1 MRKLVYVVDSSFKP
15 STLKALYQHSLTLLT
30 DLYQLSMAYGYW
42 SSGAV
47 HKQAVFQL
55 FFRQNPFH
63 GGYAVAAGTQAVIEY
78 IRDFRFTEDDLE
90 YVRTLCGVDGKR
102 LFTEDFLAYLR
113 DTPLSIT
120 VDGVEEG
127 RVVFAH
133 EPLIRIQ
140 GPLIQC
146 QLLETPLL
154 NLMNFPTLIA
164 TKASRICAAAKGEPV
179 LEFGLRRAQGI
190 DGGLSASR
198 AAYIGGCDGTSNVL
212 AGKLYGIPVKG
223 THAHS
228 WVMSFDDEATSFK
241 EFAKAMP
248 GNCIFLVDTY
258 DTKQGVANAIEAGR
272 YLKSIGRRLYG
283 IRLDSGDLAWLSLEA
298 RKDLDQAGF
307 RDTFIVASNDLDE
320 HVITSLKA
328 QGAAIGVWGVGTKL
342 VTGFDEPALGGV
354 YKMVALRDSEAGEWR
369 YKMKL
374 SEQLAKIT
382 TPGIQQVRRFSVG
395 DEFIADMIFDQLTPQ
410 TGKTT
415 VIVDPSDMTRRKQI
429 PVDATNEDLLVP
441 LFRDGKC
448 VYHHG
453 SDLNAARTRLKNDL
467 SQFHEGIR
475 RLANPHSY
483 PVGLE
488 RGLHDR
494 KAKMILD
501 LRGFKEEP

>member
-1 MRKLVYVVDSSFKP
+1 MIDSSFKP
-15 STLKALYQHSLTLLT
+15 ADLKSLYRHPLTLLT

-42 SSGAV
+42 ASGSA
-47 HKQAVFQL
+47 HKEAVFQL
-55 FFRQNPFH
+55 YFRHNPFH
-63 GGYAVAAGTQAVIEY
+63 SGYTVAAGIQAAVEY
-78 IRDFRFTEDDLE
+78 IRDFQFGDEDLD
-90 YVRTLCGVDGKR
+90 YIRTLTGVDGQR
-102 LFTEDFLAYLR
+102 LFADEFLAYLR
-113 DTPLSIT
+113 DTPLSVS
-120 VDGVEEG
+120 VDGMEEG
-127 RVVFAH
+127 RVAFAN

-140 GPLIQC
+140 GPIIQC

-154 NLMNFPTLIA
+154 NLINFPTLIA
-164 TKASRICAAAKGEPV
+164 TKAARICAAAKGEPV

-190 DGGLSASR
+190 DGGLTASR

-228 WVMSFDDEATSFK
+228 WVMSFDDEKTSFM

-258 DTKQGVANAIEAGR
+258 NTKQGITHAIEAGR
-272 YLKSIGRRLYG
+272 YLNSIGRKLYG
-283 IRLDSGDLAWLSLEA
+283 IRLDSGDLAWLSREA
-298 RKDLDQAGF
+298 RKELDLAGF
-307 RDTFIVASNDLDE
+307 QDTFIVASNDLDE
-320 HVITSLKA
+320 HLITSLKA
-328 QGAAIGVWGVGTKL
+328 QGATIGVWGVGTKL

-354 YKMVALRDSEAGEWR
+354 YKMVALRDSSTSEWS

-395 DEFIADMIFDQLTPQ
+395 GEFIADMIYDQLQ
-410 TGKTT
+410 VSQTT

-429 PVDATNEDLLVP
+429 PVEATSEDLLVP
-441 LFRDGKC
+441 LFRNGQC
-448 VYHHG
+448 VYEKG
-453 SDLNAARTRLKNDL
+453 TDLDAARARLNSDLSK
-467 SQFHEGIR
+467 FHEGIR

-488 RGLHDR
+488 RGLYER

>member
-1 MRKLVYVVDSSFKP
+1 LIDSSFKP
-15 STLKALYQHSLTLLT
+15 ASLTSLYQHPLTLLT

-42 SSGAV
+42 ASGSA
-47 HKQAVFQL
+47 HKEAVFQL
-55 FFRQNPFH
+55 YFRHNPFH
-63 GGYAVAAGTQAVIEY
+63 SGYTVAAGMHAAVEY
-78 IRDFRFTEDDLE
+78 IREFRFSRDDLD
-90 YVRTLCGVDGKR
+90 YVRTLTGVDGQR
-102 LFTEDFLAYLR
+102 LFAAEFLDYLR
-113 DTPLSIT
+113 DTPLSIS

-127 RVVFAH
+127 RVVFANQ
-133 EPLIRIQ
+133 PLIRVQ
-140 GPLIQC
+140 GPIIQC
-146 QLLETPLL
+146 QLLETALL
-154 NLMNFPTLIA
+154 NLINFPTLIA
-164 TKASRICAAAKGEPV
+164 TKAARICAAAGGDPV

-190 DGGLSASR
+190 DGGLTASR

-228 WVMSFDDEATSFK
+228 WVMSFDDEKTSFM

-258 DTKQGVANAIEAGR
+258 NTRQGVAHAIEAGQ
-272 YLKSIGRRLYG
+272 YLKAVGRRLYG
-283 IRLDSGDLAWLSLEA
+283 IRLDSGDLAWLSREA
-298 RKDLDQAGF
+298 RKDLDAAGF
-307 RDTFIVASNDLDE
+307 EDAFIVASNDLDE
-320 HVITSLKA
+320 HLITSLKT
-328 QGAAIGVWGVGTKL
+328 QGAPIGVWGVGTKL

-354 YKMVALRDSEAGEWR
+354 YKMVALRDSNTSQWQ

-382 TPGIQQVRRFSVG
+382 TPGIQQIRRFSVG
-395 DEFIADMIFDQLTPQ
+395 HEFVADMIYDSLQPPQ
-410 TGKTT
+410 PGKST
-415 VIVDPSDMTRRKQI
+415 VMVDPSDMTRRKQI
-429 PVDATNEDLLVP
+429 PVDASSEDLLIP
-441 LFRDGKC
+441 LVREGKC
-448 VYHHG
+448 VYDRG
-453 SDLNAARTRLKNDL
+453 SDLNAARARLKHDL

-488 RGLHDR
+488 RGLYDR